1 MSETHTARGGSG
13 GILRED
19 GTAATT
25 GAADLLYL
33 SAAPTFAI
41 MALLTGVLGGGSP
54 DALCSNAAASLL
66 SGMVPIMSAFH
77 TAPWLKLI
85 SRRGEAARIGE
96 LIDSFSEPQSS

>member
-13 GILRED
+13 AILRED

-66 SGMVPIMSAFH
+66 SGKVPMYLLMSGFH

-85 SRRGEAARIGE
+85 SRRRGGTHR
-96 LIDSFSEPQSS
+96 

>member
-13 GILRED
+13 AILRED

-25 GAADLLYL
+25 GAADLLYF

-54 DALCSNAAASLL
+54 DALCSSAGASD
-66 SGMVPIMSAFH
+66 VPADERFPHGALAEADLPSA
-77 TAPWLKLI
+77 
-85 SRRGEAARIGE
+85 RRHA
-96 LIDSFSEPQSS
+96 SVS

>member
-13 GILRED
+13 AILRED

-54 DALCSNAAASLL
+54 DALS
-66 SGMVPIMSAFH
+66 V
-77 TAPWLKLI
+77 
-85 SRRGEAARIGE
+85 
-96 LIDSFSEPQSS
+96 EPMWS